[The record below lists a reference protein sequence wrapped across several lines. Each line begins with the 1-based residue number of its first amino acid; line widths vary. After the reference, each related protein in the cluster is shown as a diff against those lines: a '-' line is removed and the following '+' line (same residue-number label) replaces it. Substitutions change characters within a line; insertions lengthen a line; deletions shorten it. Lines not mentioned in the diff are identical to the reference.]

1 MIIRHNIAGINTNRN
16 KGIAQRNMKKK
27 LEKLSS
33 GYRINRSGDDAAGL
47 AISES
52 MRSHIRGL
60 NQAMDNCSDGINM
73 ASTGEGALTEVHS
86 MMQRL
91 KTLAVQSANGTYT
104 STARENLDAER
115 LQLLDELDRI
125 GGHTNFDGI
134 PLFDDASTV
143 DPPFALPEAAR
154 KKDENGNAIV
164 VGTDASG
171 NDVYDGEAITL
182 QVGHSQSETLDVT
195 RYYMSSKA
203 LGLTDWEDGKNTG
216 TDFTTVE
223 SANKSIKVIEDA
235 IEAISDIRANFGA
248 AQNHLEHTFANL
260 SVTSENMTEAESQ
273 IRDAKMAEEF
283 VDYTKENI
291 FYQSSNA
298 MAAQANT
305 TVERILSL
313 LQ

>member
-16 KGIAQRNMKKK
+16 KGVAQRNMKKN

-52 MRSHIRGL
+52 MRSHIHGL
-60 NQAMDNCSDGINM
+60 NQAMNNCSDGINM

-91 KTLAVQSANGTYT
+91 RTLAIQSANGTYT
-104 STARENLDAER
+104 SEARANLDAER

-125 GGHTNFDGI
+125 GTNTNFDGI
-134 PLFDDASTV
+134 PLFDDGKEALPDGKSV
-143 DPPFALPEAAR
+143 LPPFKLPEVSR
-154 KKDENGNAIV
+154 NTDE
-164 VGTDASG
+164 
-171 NDVYDGEAITL
+171 EAIRL
-182 QVGHSQSETLDVT
+182 QVGHSQGETLDVT
-195 RYYMSSKA
+195 RYYMSSEA
-203 LGLTDWEDGKNTG
+203 LGLTDWKDENGDLIKTG
-216 TDFTTVE
+216 TDFTSVE
-223 SANKSIKVIEDA
+223 SANKSVKVIDDA

-248 AQNHLEHTFANL
+248 SQNHMEHTFSNL
-260 SVTSENMTEAESQ
+260 SVTSENMTQAESQ
-273 IRDAKMAEEF
+273 IRDTKMADEF

-298 MAAQANT
+298 MAAQANS